1 MPFVPADFAIPQG
14 FRTADFILRPL
25 TIHDLIKDYD
35 AVMSSRERL
44 VGVFGP
50 GADWPAADMSLEED
64 LVDLGWHQGEFDRR
78 RSFAYTVMAPQ
89 AGGGEGPC
97 LGCAYIYPAERAGYE
112 AKAYCWVRT
121 SAAHLDEA
129 LFTAFRDWI
138 AADWPFGAVAY
149 PGRDISWADWA
160 AT

>member
-1 MPFVPADFAIPQG
+1 MPFVPANFAIPQG

-50 GADWPAADMSLEED
+50 GADWPAADMTLEED

-89 AGGGEGPC
+89 AGGAPRRGPVHRLSRLDRRRLAVRRRRLSRPRHL
-97 LGCAYIYPAERAGYE
+97 LGRLGRYLITRPWPVGNS
-112 AKAYCWVRT
+112 RT
-121 SAAHLDEA
+121 
-129 LFTAFRDWI
+129 R
-138 AADWPFGAVAY
+138 
-149 PGRDISWADWA
+149 
-160 AT
+160 

>member
-1 MPFVPADFAIPQG
+1 MPFVPANFAIPQG

-50 GADWPAADMSLEED
+50 GADWPAADMTLEED

-89 AGGGEGPC
+89 
-97 LGCAYIYPAERAGYE
+97 
-112 AKAYCWVRT
+112 
-121 SAAHLDEA
+121 AHLDEA